1 MTIDLL
7 IAWAAFVVACLALIT
22 ARSAVKMNDLLWK
35 WQSDLFKQ
43 MMDEAKFSSE
53 QRDKQWQALFQLNAQ
68 HEHLVKATKGSMF
81 EMGPPRSAVSRKP
94 N

>member
-22 ARSAVKMNDLLWK
+22 ARSAVNLLWK
-35 WQSDLFKQ
+35 WRSDLFKQ
-43 MMDEAKFSSE
+43 MMNEAKFSSE

-68 HEHLVKATKGSMF
+68 HEHLVKAFKGSMF